1 MLATTLASADG
12 QWVLQPRADAG
23 AELAIARRGE
33 EGTAETRVIDRS
45 FVEDGVRWIIDY
57 KTADLGPAADA
68 ARLAAHAEALP
79 AQLEAYAGCS
89 PAKAGRCAWRCSMS
103 RMASW
108 RVWNT
113 IVPAVEFTGFDRFAR
128 CRRIRH
134 LRRLGDEKCP
144 TRNIAW

>member
-1 MLATTLASADG
+1 MGVA
-12 QWVLQPRADAG
+12 PRADAG

-33 EGTAETRVIDRS
+33 AGTAETRVIDRS

-68 ARLAAHAEALP
+68 ARLAAHAERYRT
-79 AQLEAYAGCS
+79 QLEAYA
-89 PAKAGRCAWRCSMS
+89 ALFAARAGRCAWRCSMS

-113 IVPAVEFTGFDRFAR
+113 IPGS
-128 CRRIRH
+128 
-134 LRRLGDEKCP
+134 
-144 TRNIAW
+144 